1 MHFYFTAV
9 WTDHFNLTIIAASC
23 MISASQDGAEAN
35 NSRGGYFVCG
45 EGEELMWIFRPW
57 FGCAEKIIQWGN
69 MIEMLYV

>member
-1 MHFYFTAV
+1 
-9 WTDHFNLTIIAASC
+9 

-57 FGCAEKIIQWGN
+57 FGSAEKIIQWGN